1 MQTLF
6 EQKQPKI
13 GRIWAKKDHVIEH
26 NRIVAGLK
34 ATIQMLLSQSVGAAK
49 RIRELENE
57 VAELKAKLRNFA
69 EQDNLSNLF

>member
-1 MQTLF
+1 METLF

-13 GRIWAKKDHVIEH
+13 GRYWAKSDHVIEH

-49 RIRELENE
+49 RIRQLENE
-57 VAELKAKLRNFA
+57 NILLKEKLRNFA
-69 EQDNLSNLF
+69 EIDYLSNKF